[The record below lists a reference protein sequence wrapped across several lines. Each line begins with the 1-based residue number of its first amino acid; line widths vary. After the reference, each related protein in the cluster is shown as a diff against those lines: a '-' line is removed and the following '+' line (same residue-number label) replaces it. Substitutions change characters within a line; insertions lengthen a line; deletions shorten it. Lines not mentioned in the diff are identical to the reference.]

1 MKTRRGIYYN
11 LEESPYITKFE
22 DFRFHFSSQFYRN
35 KFETLLPD
43 YIKEETEK
51 IKKKYKIDIDFNKI
65 LSFNLYR
72 KIEKRGCYCEYYNNS
87 VNNYII
93 KDKLSGYIQV
103 VKE

>member
-22 DFRFHFSSQFYRN
+22 DFRFYFSSMFYQK
-35 KFETLLPD
+35 KFELMLVD

-51 IKKKYKIDIDFNKI
+51 FKKKYNVNMDINKI

-72 KIEKRGCYCEYYNNS
+72 KIEKRGCYCVYHNS
-87 VNNYII
+87 GLHNYII
-93 KDKLSGYIQV
+93 KDKLNAYIQV
-103 VKE
+103 IKE

>member
-11 LEESPYITKFE
+11 LEESPYITKFR
-22 DFRFHFSSQFYRN
+22 DFKFYFSSQFYRN
-35 KFETLLPD
+35 KFEVLLPD
-43 YIKEETEK
+43 YIKAETEK
-51 IKKKYKIDIDFNKI
+51 FNHKFNVNINIEDI

-72 KIEKRGCYCEYYNNS
+72 KIEKRGCYCIYYNNA

-93 KDKLSGYIQV
+93 KDKLNGFIQI